1 MFTTINIVI
10 GLVFVLLLFSLLAST
25 VMEVMASIFALRSKH
40 LRATLEIMLDEKT
53 GDFFNHPLFQQLRYA
68 SSRRTR
74 LSAYN
79 LPTYISKKT
88 FTAILEDILPKN
100 EENTQIKLQSLP
112 DGRFKQ
118 MLLFLSREADG
129 NAEQF
134 KEKIG
139 FWFDEIMERASEW
152 YKGNLKWWLFAVGF
166 GLACIFNVDTIQVY
180 QTISTNAT
188 VQEQL
193 LAMATDFVD
202 KNDSIEGPNL
212 NLTLEESITR
222 LDSSLQRIEHI
233 RSPLGLGWSASEG
246 KDLPWLLIKLAGLL
260 LTGISVTFGAPFW
273 FDILKKLLSL
283 GRGGSAEKNA
293 EPKPETVEKVVVIQP
308 KTSNINSTSTEN
320 EATNERSINEE
331 ENTPVG

>member
-25 VMEVMASIFALRSKH
+25 VMEVLASIFALRSKH
-40 LRATLEIMLDEKT
+40 LRSTLEIMLDEKT

-100 EENTQIKLQSLP
+100 EAAEGIKLQALGE
-112 DGRFKQ
+112 GRFKQ
-118 MLLFLSREADG
+118 MLQFLSREADG
-129 NAEQF
+129 NAEKL

-152 YKGNLKWWLFAVGF
+152 YKGNLKWWLFGVGF

-193 LAMATDFVD
+193 LTMANDFVE

-246 KDLPWLLIKLAGLL
+246 KDLPWWLIKLAGLL

-283 GRGGSAEKNA
+283 GRGGNTEKTP
-293 EPKPETVEKVVVIQP
+293 ESKPEPIEKVVFIQP
-308 KTSNINSTSTEN
+308 KTSNTNSTNTEN
-320 EATNERSINEE
+320 EATNERSINEV